1 MAYDS
6 PFSPFGA
13 TYLVGTTSVQVQS
26 SNGNQP
32 TSYRVR
38 NLLSTV
44 QYFSWLPPQPN
55 DAVQNVTVTVPT
67 AGNPSANTIGML
79 PFSVEVFG
87 GLPAN
92 AWFEANA
99 AGAFEITAG
108 EGV

>member
-99 AGAFEITAG
+99 ADAFEITAG